1 VAGSVISTRFGDV
14 QVSVTVEGGSKIT
27 DVQALQYPSRDRRSQ
42 SINSRAIPALRQE
55 VLAAQSANI
64 DVVSGATITSG
75 AYEQSLQAA
84 LDSAGFH
91 H

>member
-1 VAGSVISTRFGDV
+1 VTGSVVNTRFGDV
-14 QVSVTVEGGSKIT
+14 QVSVVISGNQIT
-27 DVQALQYPSRDRRSQ
+27 DVQALEFPNRDRRSQ

-55 VLAAQSANI
+55 VLAAQSADV
-64 DVVSGATITSG
+64 DVVSGATITTE

-84 LDSAGFH
+84 LDTAGFH